1 MKEIWW
7 KMSIEEEEDIASVLV
22 LLGIHDAEGNKRKMP
37 IVKEEEHTRKKQKK
51 ASTHLTLRKYDRE
64 RKRARKLG
72 RMDQHPLPLDT
83 DNLEAKWPH
92 DGHYYRCRVTDFIQ
106 IDDNTVL
113 YDVEFID
120 DDIVLENV
128 EARHIRR
135 SFIHKRRR
143 DK

>member
-1 MKEIWW
+1 
-7 KMSIEEEEDIASVLV
+7 MSIEEEEDIASVLV
-22 LLGIHDAEGNKRKMP
+22 LLGIHDAEGNKRKEVP
-37 IVKEEEHTRKKQKK
+37 TVKEEHTRKKQKK

-64 RKRARKLG
+64 RRKARKLR
-72 RMDQHPLPLDT
+72 RMDQHPLPPDT

-106 IDDNTVL
+106 INDSTVL
-113 YDVEFID
+113 YDVVFID

-135 SFIHKRRR
+135 SFLHKRGR
-143 DK
+143 